1 MKNQVSKITMRAS
14 ESRMYDLLT
23 CTQKAALPYSQISI
37 EGELCYEKYFFVK
50 YLEICIWLK
59 LNKLKRFGGTINYQH
74 IKEA

>member
-50 YLEICIWLK
+50 YLEICI
-59 LNKLKRFGGTINYQH
+59 
-74 IKEA
+74 